1 MTRSIR
7 LSRRTVL
14 RGMLGGAGVALGLP
28 LLDVMLDERGEALAN
43 GSPLPTRFGLWWWGN
58 GNQTDRWTPS
68 TIGTNYTLTSPLEA
82 LAPVQS
88 DILLVTGLEI
98 RVPNTAT
105 HRSGRAGL
113 LTGLPAT
120 RDTPTWYSKRT
131 IDRVLAD
138 TTGEGLRFRS
148 LDTSVG
154 LAGAV
159 VAEGPFTP
167 MQATSNP
174 AELYNRIF
182 QAPPTGGT
190 GPDLAT
196 LVGLRRSAL
205 DVISEDAR
213 RLHGRV
219 STEDRHRLG
228 SYLDNVRAFER
239 QLATLQGGGGGNSN
253 TCAELE
259 HPEEDGSDTVP
270 DERKLAVNRLMARG
284 IGVALACDLTR
295 VFTHQFSRPGGDIR
309 YLNEAEG
316 HHSLTHF
323 EPNDQPTVAAIVK
336 VIMQALSEFIAEL
349 RAVDEG
355 GGKLLDNMVMLATS
369 EVSDGRTHSLRDLPV
384 ILAGSGRGTYRMGEH
399 VAVPARTNASDLM
412 LTLMR
417 RSGLQLPSFGED
429 SAFSNR
435 ELTEILR

>member
-1 MTRSIR
+1 M
-7 LSRRTVL
+7 L
-14 RGMLGGAGVALGLP
+14 RGMLGGVGVALGLP

-43 GSPLPTRFGLWWWGN
+43 GSPLPVRFGTWWWGN
-58 GNQTDRWTPS
+58 GNQPDRWTP
-68 TIGTNYTLTSPLEA
+68 TTTGANYTLTSPLAA

-88 DILLVTGLEI
+88 DILLVTGLEVK
-98 RVPNTAT
+98 VPNTAT

-113 LTGLPAT
+113 WTGLPST

-131 IDRVLAD
+131 VDRELAD
-138 TTGEGLRFRS
+138 VTGEGLRFRS

-154 LAGAV
+154 QPGTV
-159 VAEGPFTP
+159 WAEGPFTTL
-167 MQATSNP
+167 QSTSNP
-174 AELYNRIF
+174 AELYSRIF

-190 GPDLAT
+190 GTDLAT

-205 DVISEDAR
+205 DVLSEDAR

-219 STEDRHRLG
+219 STEDRQRLG

-239 QLATLQGGGGGNSN
+239 QLATLEENAGQAN
-253 TCAELE
+253 TCARLDL
-259 HPEEDGSDTVP
+259 PEEDGSDTVP

-284 IGVALACDLTR
+284 LGLAMACDLTR
-295 VFTHQFSRPGGDIR
+295 VFTHQFSRPGGDVR
-309 YLNEAEG
+309 FLNDPQG

-323 EPNDQPTVAAIVK
+323 EPNDQPTVASIVQ
-336 VIMQALSEFIAEL
+336 VIMQALAEFIAEL

-355 GGKLLDNMVMLATS
+355 GGKLLDNMVLLASS

-384 ILAGSGRGTYRMGEH
+384 ILAGSGRGTFRMGEH

-417 RSGLQLPSFGED
+417 RSGLQLPSYGQD
-429 SAFSNR
+429 ASFSNR
-435 ELTEILR
+435 ELSEILA